1 MCLGVSAY
9 INIWTVETSEHVIS
23 YFSGHYE
30 FICHTVGGSY
40 PYPFDKGMSALVK
53 HYLAEDQFA
62 SWIFFLVCVRVSLFA
77 YMYVQVCVCLHVCSG
92 VRVLT

>member
-1 MCLGVSAY
+1 MCLGASAH

-23 YFSGHYE
+23 YFSGHCE

-53 HYLAEDQFA
+53 HYLA
-62 SWIFFLVCVRVSLFA
+62 
-77 YMYVQVCVCLHVCSG
+77 
-92 VRVLT
+92 